1 MYKSRGIGILFFII
15 ISSLIN
21 GQSAY
26 YPLNELKFNEDNTC
40 HIKFHTANGSPI
52 INKKEKR
59 KIKSLICENLEMVNY
74 MDSVFEPFGLP
85 PFFSKIPIITSYSNS
100 ASHFGVG
107 VWNLNYITALK
118 NGLLMNYFVDER
130 LDYKKSTVAAAN
142 ELSRLWK
149 IYGQKKTTLVAFLL
163 SPNFVFN
170 QGKRPDLLTPNMQE
184 IDMLLKLDSARF
196 YYDKIYDNK
205 RENNQYYFTF
215 SKPLSFD
222 AIYDFNKLN
231 FELILENNQALLRNV
246 LPADYPILL
255 SKDVGDFL
263 KKNESKIS
271 TFQDSLNENS
281 FLKRD
286 LLTKNK
292 IHKVVKGDVLGKIA
306 LKYKVSVSNLMEWNN
321 LKSSLIYLDQNII
334 VDRKDYSNDYQTFT
348 FQDGKSLQFWEIAK
362 KFDCSVRE
370 INEFNRYETK
380 NFSIKLKKRN
390 P

>member
-1 MYKSRGIGILFFII
+1 M
-15 ISSLIN
+15 
-21 GQSAY
+21 
-26 YPLNELKFNEDNTC
+26 
-40 HIKFHTANGSPI
+40 
-52 INKKEKR
+52 
-59 KIKSLICENLEMVNY
+59 
-74 MDSVFEPFGLP
+74 
-85 PFFSKIPIITSYSNS
+85 
-100 ASHFGVG
+100 
-107 VWNLNYITALK
+107 
-118 NGLLMNYFVDER
+118 
-130 LDYKKSTVAAAN
+130 
-142 ELSRLWK
+142 
-149 IYGQKKTTLVAFLL
+149 
-163 SPNFVFN
+163 
-170 QGKRPDLLTPNMQE
+170 
-184 IDMLLKLDSARF
+184 
-196 YYDKIYDNK
+196 
-205 RENNQYYFTF
+205 
-215 SKPLSFD
+215 
-222 AIYDFNKLN
+222 
-231 FELILENNQALLRNV
+231 ENNQALLRDV

>member
-163 SPNFVFN
+163 SPNFVA
-170 QGKRPDLLTPNMQE
+170 RTQE
-184 IDMLLKLDSARF
+184 KGSRAMYNLFRRNYTFCNDGIAR
-196 YYDKIYDNK
+196 NK
-205 RENNQYYFTF
+205 YLE
-215 SKPLSFD
+215 
-222 AIYDFNKLN
+222 DFIKEGL
-231 FELILENNQALLRNV
+231 FPFFVEACNV
-246 LPADYPILL
+246 
-255 SKDVGDFL
+255 
-263 KKNESKIS
+263 N
-271 TFQDSLNENS
+271 
-281 FLKRD
+281 
-286 LLTKNK
+286 
-292 IHKVVKGDVLGKIA
+292 
-306 LKYKVSVSNLMEWNN
+306 
-321 LKSSLIYLDQNII
+321 
-334 VDRKDYSNDYQTFT
+334 
-348 FQDGKSLQFWEIAK
+348 
-362 KFDCSVRE
+362 
-370 INEFNRYETK
+370 
-380 NFSIKLKKRN
+380 
-390 P
+390 

>member
-26 YPLNELKFNEDNTC
+26 YPLNELKFNEDITC

-205 RENNQYYFTF
+205 RENNQSYFTF
-215 SKPLSFD
+215 SKALSFD

-231 FELILENNQALLRNV
+231 FDLILENNQALLRDV

>member
-1 MYKSRGIGILFFII
+1 
-15 ISSLIN
+15 
-21 GQSAY
+21 
-26 YPLNELKFNEDNTC
+26 
-40 HIKFHTANGSPI
+40 
-52 INKKEKR
+52 
-59 KIKSLICENLEMVNY
+59 
-74 MDSVFEPFGLP
+74 
-85 PFFSKIPIITSYSNS
+85 
-100 ASHFGVG
+100 
-107 VWNLNYITALK
+107 
-118 NGLLMNYFVDER
+118 
-130 LDYKKSTVAAAN
+130 
-142 ELSRLWK
+142 
-149 IYGQKKTTLVAFLL
+149 
-163 SPNFVFN
+163 
-170 QGKRPDLLTPNMQE
+170 
-184 IDMLLKLDSARF
+184 MLLKLDSARF

-205 RENNQYYFTF
+205 RENNQFYFTF

-281 FLKRD
+281 FFKRD
-286 LLTKNK
+286 FLTKNK

-370 INEFNRYETK
+370 INELNRYETK